1 MEHRPSI
8 LAHNYEHKVFS
19 LINHRLTIQEAHSAL
34 TAHIFGEFSH
44 LIAHCQKSE
53 LAHLIAHFQ
62 KNEFA
67 HLTPHLPLIFRS
79 FSTHLF

>member
-1 MEHRPSI
+1 MV
-8 LAHNYEHKVFS
+8 AD
-19 LINHRLTIQEAHSAL
+19 RLL

-44 LIAHCQKSE
+44 LIAHYQKSE

-79 FSTHLF
+79 FSTHFPLIFSDFFRQIFKKSNAPEFALMT

>member
-1 MEHRPSI
+1 MSVNSKIDKSISKNARP
-8 LAHNYEHKVFS
+8 
-19 LINHRLTIQEAHSAL
+19 L

-53 LAHLIAHFQ
+53 LAHLTAHFQ

-67 HLTPHLPLIFRS
+67 HLT
-79 FSTHLF
+79 TH

>member
-1 MEHRPSI
+1 MKSGEARP
-8 LAHNYEHKVFS
+8 
-19 LINHRLTIQEAHSAL
+19 L

-44 LIAHCQKSE
+44 LIAHYQKSE

-79 FSTHLF
+79 FSTHFPLIFSDVFRQFFKKSNAPEFALMT